1 MGSKHI
7 KTFPAA
13 APHNLMVSILS
24 RHRTSL
30 INKEVFTRLQDIMP
44 QITTRDN
51 TVRFFKTVSGTGPT
65 PRTSPVEVASNT
77 HLRVTKTD
85 VGTEAEGKE
94 GRAIPF
100 IPPPP
105 STEDY
110 ESEIFITL

>member
-7 KTFPAA
+7 NTFPVV
-13 APHNLMVSILS
+13 APNNLMVSTLS

-30 INKEVFTRLQDIMP
+30 INKEVITRRQDIMP

-51 TVRFFKTVSGTGPT
+51 TVRYLKTVSGTGPT
-65 PRTSPVEVASNT
+65 TITSLVEVASNT
-77 HLRVTKTD
+77 HLRVSKTD
-85 VGTEAEGKE
+85 VETEAEGKE

-105 STEDY
+105 SMEYY